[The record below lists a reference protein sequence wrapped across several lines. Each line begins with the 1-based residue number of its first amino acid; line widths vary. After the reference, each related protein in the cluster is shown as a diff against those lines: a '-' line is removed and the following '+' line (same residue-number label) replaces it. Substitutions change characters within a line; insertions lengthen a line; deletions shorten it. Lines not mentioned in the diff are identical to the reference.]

1 MNNQSSPAQLLF
13 PTVPTNY
20 CPEGKWSDILNSF
33 ITLYLN
39 NGTVNIPFL
48 NEVTP
53 QQITTLQQNVLSIQN
68 QLDAVSY
75 QTGSITTITTGIG
88 TYIVPFTTTM
98 PTSAYQIDIYFK
110 ATATPTA
117 LPTWSISDG
126 TPATTGFQFFA
137 NCPSGSNVTSI
148 VWSVYDLSVL

>member
-13 PTVPTNY
+13 PTVPANY
-20 CPEGKWSDILNSF
+20 CPEGKWSDVLNSF

-75 QTGSITTITTGIG
+75 QTGSITSITTGIG
-88 TYIVPFTTTM
+88 TYVVSFPTSM
-98 PTSAYQIDIYFK
+98 PTSAYQIDIYFN
-110 ATATPTA
+110 ATAIPTA
-117 LPTWSISDG
+117 LPAWSISAG
-126 TPATTGFQFFA
+126 TKATTGFTFFS

>member
-13 PTVPTNY
+13 PTIPSNY
-20 CPEGKWSDILNSF
+20 CPEGTWSDVLNSF
-33 ITLYLN
+33 TTLYLN

-68 QLDAVSY
+68 QLNAVSY
-75 QTGSITTITTGIG
+75 QTGSISSITTGIG
-88 TYIVPFTTTM
+88 TYVVTFPTAM
-98 PTSAYQIDIYFK
+98 PTSAYQIDIYFN
-110 ATATPTA
+110 ATGTPTA
-117 LPTWSISDG
+117 LPAWSLSSG
-126 TPATTGFQFFA
+126 TSTTTGFTFFA
-137 NCPSGSNVTSI
+137 NCPSGSNISSI

>member
-13 PTVPTNY
+13 PTVPANY
-20 CPEGKWSDILNSF
+20 CPEGKWSDVLNSF

-75 QTGSITTITTGIG
+75 KTGSITSITTGIG
-88 TYIVPFTTTM
+88 TYVVSFPTAM
-98 PTSAYQIDIYFK
+98 PTSAYLVTMNFN

-117 LPTWSISDG
+117 LPAWSISAG
-126 TPATTGFQFFA
+126 TKATTGFTFFA

>member
-1 MNNQSSPAQLLF
+1 MQNQSSPVQILS
-13 PTVPTNY
+13 PVIPKSW
-20 CPEGKWSDILNSF
+20 CPEGTWSDVFNSYNQLF
-33 ITLYLN
+33 LN
-39 NGTVNIPFL
+39 NSTVNIPFL

-75 QTGSITTITTGIG
+75 KTGSITSITTGIG
-88 TYIVPFTTTM
+88 TYVVSFPTSM
-98 PTSAYQIDIYFK
+98 PTSAYLITMNFN

-117 LPTWSISDG
+117 LPAWSISAG
-126 TPATTGFQFFA
+126 TKATTGFTFFA